1 MTEHAI
7 RPAQAQI
14 PNALTMF
21 RIALIPIFVLLV
33 LRSDAGWTVTGAI
46 LFGVAGITDQIDGWL
61 ARRWRVESRFGQLAD
76 PLADRL
82 MIDSAVLLLWHAG
95 RLPLIALVFVL
106 GRDLL
111 LLGGYK
117 FVMERG
123 YDFKVNQIGKAG
135 TWLLYAG
142 IAFVLITEKGTDWP
156 LYIFWSGLALALT
169 AGLLYVGRALK
180 VLLAR

>member
-7 RPAQAQI
+7 SRSQAQL
-14 PNALTMF
+14 PNALTVL
-21 RIALIPIFVLLV
+21 RIALIPLFVVLV
-33 LRSDAGWTVTGAI
+33 LQADHGYTIAGAI
-46 LFGVAGITDQIDGWL
+46 VFAGAGITDQIDGWL
-61 ARRWRVESRFGQLAD
+61 ARRWGVESRFGQIAD

-82 MIDSAVLLLWHAG
+82 MIDSAVILLWHAG
-95 RLPLIALVFVL
+95 RLPLIALAVIL

-111 LLGGYK
+111 LIAGYR

-142 IAFVLITEKGTDWP
+142 TAFVLVTEQGTSWP
-156 LYIFWSGLALALT
+156 LYIFWTGLALALG
-169 AGLLYVGRALK
+169 AGVLYLGRALK
-180 VLLAR
+180 VVLAR

>member
-7 RPAQAQI
+7 RRSQAQI

-21 RIALIPIFVLLV
+21 RIVLIPFFVVLV
-33 LRSDAGWTVTGAI
+33 LRSQGGWTITGAI
-46 LFGVAGITDQIDGWL
+46 LFGIAGITDQIDGWL
-61 ARRWRVESRFGQLAD
+61 ARRWQVESRFGQLAD

-82 MIDSAVLLLWHAG
+82 MIDSAVILLWHAG
-95 RLPLIALVFVL
+95 RLPLIALVFIL

-142 IAFVLITEKGTDWP
+142 LGFILITEKGTDWP

-180 VLLAR
+180 VVLAR

>member
-7 RPAQAQI
+7 RRSQAQI
-14 PNALTMF
+14 PNALTVF
-21 RIALIPIFVLLV
+21 RIALVPFFVVLV
-33 LRSDAGWTVTGAI
+33 LRSDAGWTVAGAI

-82 MIDSAVLLLWHAG
+82 MIDSAVILLWHAG

-142 IAFVLITEKGTDWP
+142 IAFVLITETGTDWP
-156 LYIFWSGLALALT
+156 LYVFWSGLALALS

-180 VLLAR
+180 VVLAR

>member
-1 MTEHAI
+1 MTEQAL
-7 RPAQAQI
+7 RRSQAQI
-14 PNALTMF
+14 PNALTIF
-21 RIALIPIFVLLV
+21 RIVLIPVFVTFV
-33 LRSDAGWTVTGAI
+33 LRSDRGWTVAGAI
-46 LFGVAGITDQIDGWL
+46 IFGVAGVTDQLDGWL

-82 MIDSAVLLLWHAG
+82 MIDSAVILLWHAG
-95 RLPLIALVFVL
+95 RLPLIALVIIL
-106 GRDLL
+106 GRDLM

-142 IAFVLITEKGTDWP
+142 VAFVLITKHGTDWP
-156 LYIFWSGLALALT
+156 LYVFWSGLALALG
-169 AGLLYVGRALK
+169 AGLLYVARALK
-180 VLLAR
+180 VVLAR